1 MDVSANNLED
11 LFDFSSTSMKST
23 ISIFSD
29 ISDISDSIIDE
40 LIEEHS
46 SNSSIDD
53 IQEEIDMIA
62 EYLTFEEIDNLDK

>member
-11 LFDFSSTSMKST
+11 LFDFSSTSITST
-23 ISIFSD
+23 ISN

-40 LIEEHS
+40 LMEEYS

-53 IQEEIDMIA
+53 IQEEEIDMIA